1 MSSYKEPPIVTAYG
15 IQKDVTKPASFID
28 DSFDAP
34 EVTIVGFCGKWDSAR
49 AQLHAWLLGDAG
61 TGMKRIGGQVGALS
75 AITRRCSA
83 RGMDLQFQSTLWTAD
98 HD

>member
-15 IQKDVTKPASFID
+15 IQKDVTEPARFIH

-49 AQLHAWLLGDAG
+49 AHLQAWLIGDVA
-61 TGMKRIGGQVGALS
+61 TGMKRTEATWSSVRYYQ
-75 AITRRCSA
+75 T
-83 RGMDLQFQSTLWTAD
+83 LQRQGHGPPISINIVD
-98 HD
+98 C